1 MKRRRIL
8 TILNTLIVVFEIIG
22 IIHNISFNHRVALE
36 YYTEQS
42 NILILI
48 SSIIFLYYL
57 ITNKKEPNWLKRLKY
72 ASVVSISITFF
83 VVLFILLPMSG
94 FNIYGMFFDGTLF
107 YHHLLCPLLSIIS
120 FIIFDEENNYSK
132 KDSIY
137 ALTHTFIYGIVM
149 VTLNILRIYNGPY
162 PFLMVHNQ
170 TIIVSIMW
178 VIIIFL
184 LAFLISN
191 MIRVITSRRKK

>member
-1 MKRRRIL
+1 
-8 TILNTLIVVFEIIG
+8 
-22 IIHNISFNHRVALE
+22 
-36 YYTEQS
+36 
-42 NILILI
+42 
-48 SSIIFLYYL
+48 
-57 ITNKKEPNWLKRLKY
+57 
-72 ASVVSISITFF
+72 
-83 VVLFILLPMSG
+83 
-94 FNIYGMFFDGTLF
+94 
-107 YHHLLCPLLSIIS
+107 
-120 FIIFDEENNYSK
+120 
-132 KDSIY
+132 
-137 ALTHTFIYGIVM
+137 M